1 MYLNQDIMKKP
12 NFLLLILLLFVC
24 SLQAQN
30 KLTGKVTNSD
40 HKPIANARIYLDTIY
55 SNTKTNKKGEFEV
68 LITTPIHA
76 INVYSK
82 EYGLLTSAYANETVM
97 NFMFLETDKIKNED
111 ASAISIGYSKDT
123 NNYQILTRKSINVE
137 KDKNTSSYNTIYDL
151 IRGRLPGVNV
161 SPNNVITIRG
171 TNSIRYIVEPLF
183 VVDGLIV
190 SSIEFLTP
198 NIVKNISVLKGSDAS
213 MYGAQGTGGAILI
226 TTKK

>member
-1 MYLNQDIMKKP
+1 MKNSK
-12 NFLLLILLLFVC
+12 NLFLILLLLVG
-24 SLQAQN
+24 SIQAQN

-40 HKPIANARIYLDTIY
+40 HKPIANARIYLDSID
-55 SNTKTNKKGEFEV
+55 SNTKTNRKGEFEV
-68 LITTPIHA
+68 VIPTPIRA

-82 EYGLLTSAYANETVM
+82 EYGLLTSAYTNETVM
-97 NFMFLETDKIKNED
+97 NFMFLENEKMKKTKTEEAD
-111 ASAISIGYSKDT
+111 DIAITYSKDT
-123 NNYQILTRKSINVE
+123 NNYQILTKKSINVE

-171 TNSIRYIVEPLF
+171 VNSIRYIVEPLF
-183 VVDGLIV
+183 VVDGMIV
-190 SSIEFLTP
+190 SSIEFLSP
-198 NIVKNISVLKGSDAS
+198 NIVKNISVLKGSEAS